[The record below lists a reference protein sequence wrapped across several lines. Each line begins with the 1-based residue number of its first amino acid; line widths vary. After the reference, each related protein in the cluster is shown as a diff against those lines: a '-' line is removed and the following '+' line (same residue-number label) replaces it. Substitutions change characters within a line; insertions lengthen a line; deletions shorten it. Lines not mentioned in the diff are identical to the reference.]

1 MKSLKDY
8 RRSLSARLSVWT
20 VLVVTAVFLAALT
33 IMFTESQDHVRMDT
47 LGKARQSLDGT
58 MLHIDNNLRAVEVAA
73 NNMLRVIED
82 NLDKPD
88 KMLDYSRR
96 ILENNPEINGCIIS
110 FEPFYY
116 KEKGQYFSAYS
127 YNNGDSILTENE
139 GTDSYQYHKKDWY
152 LKPKKLNRPYWTE
165 PYQEDS
171 TEGIV
176 VQDIFSSYSQ
186 PIRDKTGKLVGI
198 LSVDISLDWFSDT
211 VSATKP
217 FPNSYTI
224 LLGKGGT
231 FLVPIDSIRQSD
243 ETVFTSLL
251 NESDPALEGLREAM
265 IAGESGYR
273 TMNIR
278 SAFGSSQDEN
288 AELLHVFF
296 RPFKNTGWSV
306 AMVCPESDI
315 FAAFRQLRHAVQ
327 LVTAIGLLLLLL
339 STWYIVS
346 RSVRPLQKLVDST
359 HLMMQHEFTGDIPD
373 SKREDEI
380 GQLQRRF
387 KAMQESLGKYVGKVR
402 QQSAVLEARHA
413 ELQEAYEQV
422 KEEERV
428 RNTVLHKMTKNMSGP
443 VADIA
448 AVSRTICEE
457 YQDMTDD
464 YMDAMVAKIDN
475 DAHQVGEM
483 LNELLRAAQEETH
496 HLQTDTAS

>member
-20 VLVVTAVFLAALT
+20 VLVVTAIFLAALT
-33 IMFTESQDHVRMDT
+33 IMFTESRDHVRTDT
-47 LGKARQSLDGT
+47 LGVARQTLDGT
-58 MLHIDNNLRAVEVAA
+58 VLHIDNTLRAVEVAA

-88 KMLDYSRR
+88 KMFDYSRR
-96 ILENNPEINGCIIS
+96 VLEVNPDIDGCSIS

-139 GTDSYQYHKKDWY
+139 GADSYQYHEKDWY
-152 LKPKKLNRPYWTE
+152 KKPKALNRPYWTE
-165 PYQEDS
+165 PYQEDA
-171 TEGIV
+171 TEGII

-186 PIRDKTGKLVGI
+186 PIHDKKGRLVGVF
-198 LSVDISLDWFSDT
+198 SVDISLDWFSDT

-217 FPNSYTI
+217 FPNSFTI

-231 FLVPIDSIRQSD
+231 FLVPTDSTRHAN
-243 ETVFTSLL
+243 ETILTGSQ
-251 NESDPALEGLREAM
+251 NNADPALQSLREAM
-265 IAGESGYR
+265 TAGESGYR
-273 TMNIR
+273 EMTFNGVL
-278 SAFGSSQDEN
+278 S
-288 AELLHVFF
+288 HVFF
-296 RPFKNTGWSV
+296 KPFRNTGWSV

-315 FAAFRQLRHAVQ
+315 YAAFHQLKRTVQ

-346 RSVRPLQKLVDST
+346 RSVRPLQRLVDST
-359 HLMMQHEFTGDIPD
+359 HLMTQHKFTGEIPD

-387 KAMQESLGKYVGKVR
+387 KAMQESLGKYVTKVR

-413 ELQEAYEQV
+413 ELQQAYDHA
-422 KEEERV
+422 KEEAHV
-428 RNTVLHKMTKNMSGP
+428 RNAVLHKMTKNMLGP
-443 VADIA
+443 VADITT
-448 AVSRTICEE
+448 VTRTLCEE
-457 YQDMTDD
+457 YQNMTYD
-464 YMDAMVAKIDN
+464 YMDAMVDKIDN
-475 DAHQVGEM
+475 DAHQVGEL
-483 LNELLRAAQEETH
+483 LNELLRAAEEDTRH
-496 HLQTDTAS
+496 PQTDEAS

>member
-20 VLVVTAVFLAALT
+20 VLVVTAIFLAALT
-33 IMFTESQDHVRMDT
+33 IMFTESRGHVRRDT
-47 LGKARQSLDGT
+47 LGVARLTLDGT
-58 MLHIDNNLRAVEVAA
+58 VLHIDNTLRAVEVAA
-73 NNMLRVIED
+73 NNMLRVIEN

-88 KMLDYSRR
+88 KMLEYSRR
-96 ILENNPEINGCIIS
+96 ILENNPDIDGCSIS

-116 KEKGQYFSAYS
+116 KEKGKYFSAYS
-127 YNNGDSILTENE
+127 YNNGDSIQTENE
-139 GTDSYQYHKKDWY
+139 GGNSYQYHTKDWY
-152 LKPKKLNRPYWTE
+152 QKPKKLNRPYWTE
-165 PYQEDS
+165 PYQENT

-186 PIRDKTGKLVGI
+186 PIHDKAGRLVGV

-231 FLVPIDSIRQSD
+231 FLVPTDSTRQLY
-243 ETVFTSLL
+243 ETVFTSLQS
-251 NESDPALEGLREAM
+251 NADPTIERLREAM
-265 IAGESGYR
+265 IAGESGYC
-273 TMNIR
+273 TMTI
-278 SAFGSSQDEN
+278 GG
-288 AELLHVFF
+288 ELSHVFYK
-296 RPFKNTGWSV
+296 PFKNTGWSV
-306 AMVCPESDI
+306 AMVCPEGDVY
-315 FAAFRQLRHAVQ
+315 AAFHQLKRTVQ

-359 HLMMQHEFTGDIPD
+359 HQMTQHEFSNEIPD

-380 GQLQRRF
+380 GQLRRRF
-387 KAMQESLGKYVGKVR
+387 KAMQQSLGSYITKVR
-402 QQSAVLEARHA
+402 QQSVVLEARHA
-413 ELQEAYEQV
+413 ELQKAYEQV
-422 KEEERV
+422 KEEEGI
-428 RNTVLHKMTKNMSGP
+428 RNAVLHKMTKRMSGP

-457 YQDMTDD
+457 YQNMTDD
-464 YMDAMVAKIDN
+464 YLDAMVDKINN
-475 DAHQVGEM
+475 DTNQVGEL

-496 HLQTDTAS
+496 QPQTDEAS

>member
-20 VLVVTAVFLAALT
+20 VLVVTAIFLAALT
-33 IMFTESQDHVRMDT
+33 IMFTESRDHVRKDT
-47 LGKARQSLDGT
+47 LGKARQTLDGT
-58 MLHIDNNLRAVEVAA
+58 VLHIDNTLQTVEVAA
-73 NNMLRVIED
+73 NNMIRVIEN

-88 KMLDYSRR
+88 KMLDFSRK
-96 ILENNPEINGCIIS
+96 ILETNPILDGCSIS

-116 KEKGQYFSAYS
+116 KEKGEYFSAYS

-139 GTDSYQYHKKDWY
+139 GADYYQYHTMDWY
-152 LKPKKLNRPYWTE
+152 LIPKLLNRPYWIE
-165 PYQEDS
+165 PFQEDA

-186 PIRDKTGKLVGI
+186 PIHDKTGKVVGTF
-198 LSVDISLDWFSDT
+198 SVDICLDWFSDT

-217 FPNSYTI
+217 FPHSYTI
-224 LLGKGGT
+224 MLGKGGT
-231 FLVPIDSIRQSD
+231 FLVHPDSTRQFY
-243 ETVFTSLL
+243 ETVFTSSL
-251 NESDPALEGLREAM
+251 NESDPTLESLGEAM

-273 TMNIR
+273 TMTIN
-278 SAFGSSQDEN
+278 G
-288 AELLHVFF
+288 ELSHVFF
-296 RPFKNTGWSV
+296 KPFKNTGWSV

-315 FAAFRQLRHAVQ
+315 YAAFRQLQRTVQ
-327 LVTAIGLLLLLL
+327 IVTAIGLLLLLL

-359 HLMMQHEFTGDIPD
+359 HQMTQHKFTGDISD
-373 SKREDEI
+373 STREDEI

-413 ELQEAYEQV
+413 ELQQAYNHA
-422 KEEERV
+422 KEEEHI
-428 RNTVLHKMTKNMSGP
+428 RNAVLHKMTKRMSEP
-443 VADIA
+443 VADIT

-457 YQDMTDD
+457 YQNMTND
-464 YMDAMVAKIDN
+464 YMDAMVDKIEN
-475 DAHQVGEM
+475 DANQVSEL
-483 LNELLRAAQEETH
+483 LNELLRAAEEETSH
-496 HLQTDTAS
+496 HSQTDTAS